1 MSGGGSGGGQN
12 TVSSVQ
18 QIPEFE
24 QQSSQ
29 YNQQL
34 AQSIGAQ
41 PYPTYNAPLI
51 QGQDPLQAQG
61 QNMAQTAATS
71 YQPYLNTAAVLGQNV
86 VGATQNAQNLTNPN
100 AVGAYMSPYIQQ
112 SLQPQIQN
120 LQIQLAQQQQ
130 GINQQATQANA
141 FGDARQGAA
150 QALQNYYGDQA
161 LTGLVSQGYNTA
173 YNTALGAANNAAQ
186 TQLGAGNL
194 LGQEQNTFA
203 NLGTQAQTQGLSGAN
218 AVYAA
223 GSQNQQLGQSQLN
236 AAYQQYLNQ
245 INWPVQMLNVQESA
259 LSNSP
264 YNVATAVTLPNANST
279 AQGFGTATGLAG
291 LLGSLGG
298 SQSQGGGVF
307 GGQPI
312 KA

>member
-1 MSGGGSGGGQN
+1 MSGGGSTGSSN
-12 TVSSVQ
+12 TVTSVQ

-24 QQSSQ
+24 QAASQ
-29 YNQQL
+29 NNQQL
-34 AQSIGAQ
+34 AQSIGSQ

-51 QGQDPLQAQG
+51 QGMDPLQTQG
-61 QNMAQTAATS
+61 QNQAIQASTS
-71 YQPYLNTAAVLGQNV
+71 YQPYLT
-86 VGATQNAQNLTNPN
+86 GATNLGNNVTQAASNASALSNPN
-100 AVGAYMSPYIQQ
+100 AVSAYMSPYIQQ
-112 SLQPQIQN
+112 SLQPQIQD
-120 LQIQLAQQQQ
+120 LQTQLAQQQQ

-150 QALQNYYGDQA
+150 SALQNYYGDQA
-161 LTGLVSQGYNTA
+161 LNGLVSQGYNTA
-173 YNTALGAANNAAQ
+173 YNTALGAANSAAQ

-194 LGQEQNTFA
+194 YGQEQNAYST
-203 NLGTQAQTQGLSGAN
+203 LGQLQQQLGLSGAN

-223 GSQNQQLGQSQLN
+223 GAQNQQLGQSQLN

-245 INWPVQMLNVQESA
+245 VNWPVQMLNVQESA

-291 LLGSLGG
+291 LLGSLG
-298 SQSQGGGVF
+298 STQSNTGVF
-307 GGQPI
+307 GGS
-312 KA
+312 ALRS